1 VVLKDDKQA
10 TGPAKARAVREVSLN
25 RESDLN
31 CLNIQP
37 GIGMVWYG
45 VVVYLFHGTGIHYF
59 KKGGIIFGK
68 SAAIKL
74 IIFLNHNSVTV
85 AT

>member
-37 GIGMVWYG
+37 GIGI
-45 VVVYLFHGTGIHYF
+45 L
-59 KKGGIIFGK
+59 KKGYNTWK
-68 SAAIKL
+68 K
-74 IIFLNHNSVTV
+74 
-85 AT
+85 

>member
-37 GIGMVWYG
+37 GIGI
-45 VVVYLFHGTGIHYF
+45 L
-59 KKGGIIFGK
+59 KKGVRVYNTWK
-68 SAAIKL
+68 KCSNKVKNTVDL
-74 IIFLNHNSVTV
+74 IFLNYR
-85 AT
+85 